1 MSSIKGEKI
10 EKFELG
16 PFWEGYREMLDK
28 LVETNMP
35 SKSRMHYTEVIAK
48 RHPETNNLLVKYGLI
63 NFASNKKNFLR
74 IHAEMTPDYIVKQE
88 DIIFGNSLYE
98 AKKTTVNDNQI
109 HDGHRQWLKNLF
121 DKHCEPYE

>member
-48 RHPETNNLLVKYGLI
+48 RHPDTNNLLIFNCSKANLYMK
-63 NFASNKKNFLR
+63 NKKHFILN
-74 IHAEMTPDYIVKQE
+74 
-88 DIIFGNSLYE
+88 YE
-98 AKKTTVNDNQI
+98 LSKEIK
-109 HDGHRQWLKNLF
+109 
-121 DKHCEPYE
+121 